1 MCPSCEDATCQ
12 GMCKS
17 LDNFYNKYLKKDL
30 EVLKVLANK
39 VEILEQGQQQNMAKI
54 EEKNSKSI

>member
-39 VEILEQGQQQNMAKI
+39 VENLEEGQQQNMTKT
-54 EEKNSKSI
+54 EKKEQKY